1 MGNAWADFFAT
12 IALHEVTLSPNFG
25 KNLEGRIAEAV
36 SRASFVA
43 WAGKKVLSSGKW
55 SATEEE
61 PRAPQ
66 ASPEGP
72 LSFFRSPRLGA
83 RARWISVQA
92 M

>member
-25 KNLEGRIAEAV
+25 KSLEGRIADAV

-72 LSFFRSPRLGA
+72 LSLVRCP
-83 RARWISVQA
+83 
-92 M
+92 